1 MRPNRQMTRF
11 RPTRLAAVT
20 CISAATLVYAQ
31 SRPAQPHPLPKH
43 NPADTTAPTAPPV
56 ASMIPATQPTQTPPP
71 VPPTPAQQPA
81 QRASVTYSDD
91 LLTVSASNSS
101 LNQILREIAHQT
113 GIKITGGVA
122 DERVFGEYG
131 PAATSQVL
139 AALLDGTASNM
150 LLVRST
156 TSTTAELILTPRMG
170 GPTPPNPNAASFND
184 SESEDPPSRPSEV
197 AQPNPPQPQ
206 APQPAA
212 PPATVSTPI
221 QNNPDT
227 AAPTPP
233 PADSTQQQSPNGVKT
248 PQQIYDEL
256 MRLRQQQQS
265 APPK

>member
-1 MRPNRQMTRF
+1 MPSSRSI
-11 RPTRLAAVT
+11 RLAAAT
-20 CISAATLVYAQ
+20 CISVATLVYAQ

-43 NPADTTAPTAPPV
+43 DPADTTAPTAPPV
-56 ASMIPATQPTQTPPP
+56 ASMIPATQPTQTPSP

-139 AALLDGTASNM
+139 SALLDGTASNM

-156 TSTTAELILTPRMG
+156 TSATAELILTPRMG

-212 PPATVSTPI
+212 PATVSSPI